1 MVRRFFRDSAVY
13 VLPAALSSG
22 VSFFLFPLYAHRF
35 TPRQYGDL
43 DLLLLTG
50 TLIGFTV
57 ALEMYQAVGRYVT
70 GETDERLR
78 KGYASTGLFI
88 TVAMYSLF
96 AIVFELFA
104 APISRVLLGSQAPS
118 ELLRIAT
125 AWMCAQGL
133 LNYTQAQLRWQLR
146 PNAFAAASGVNAFG
160 TVGAAA
166 VFVFGLHLEVRG
178 ALLGQ
183 LTGSSLALLYVAVA
197 TRKTFALQF
206 SLDKCRLLL
215 RYSIPLVP
223 SGVGVF
229 LNLYADRLVIKHLR
243 SVADVGIYGVGYRI
257 STIVLL
263 LLVGFQG
270 AATPLI
276 LAGKNDPTTPR
287 DIARI
292 MRIFW
297 ALALS
302 SFVTLSLLATPI
314 ISILAASSY
323 QNASGVVPFLVIA
336 SLFSG
341 MYFFAPGLVIA
352 KKTITMA
359 KLTAF
364 SGIANLS
371 LAIVLVPPLGIVGAG
386 ISTTVTSLLWFA
398 LLMIQSQRYYRV
410 PHRWPPLVAALMI
423 IMVFVGVAL
432 ASLPATR
439 VDALDPGILA
449 VRVLLVGFGV
459 AISIVL
465 SLDRRDLGETPGRLA
480 AVLRGAG
487 RRRATANQDR

>member
-22 VSFFLFPLYAHRF
+22 VSFLLFPLYAHRF
-35 TPRQYGDL
+35 TPQQYGYL

-78 KGYASTGLFI
+78 KSYASTGLFI
-88 TVAMYSLF
+88 TVATYSLF
-96 AIVFELFA
+96 AVVFELLA
-104 APISRVLLGSQAPS
+104 APITRLLLGSHASPD
-118 ELLRIAT
+118 LLRVAT

-133 LNYTQAQLRWQLR
+133 LNFTQAQLRWQLR
-146 PNAFAAASGVNAFG
+146 PRAFATASAVNAFVTAG
-160 TVGAAA
+160 SAAA
-166 VFVFGLHLEVRG
+166 FVFGLHLEVRG

-183 LTGSSLALLYVAVA
+183 LTGSSLALLYAAVA
-197 TRKTFALQF
+197 TRKTFAFRF
-206 SLDKCRLLL
+206 SLDKCRQLL

-243 SVADVGIYGVGYRI
+243 SVADVGIYGVGYRVA
-257 STIVLL
+257 TIVLL

-276 LAGKNDPTTPR
+276 LAGKDDPGLPR

-292 MRIFW
+292 MRMFW

-302 SFVTLSLLATPI
+302 SFVVLSLMATPMLR
-314 ISILAASSY
+314 ILAASFY
-323 QNASGVVPFLVIA
+323 QSASNVVPFLVIA

-352 KKTITMA
+352 KKTVTMA

-364 SGIANLS
+364 SGVANLL
-371 LAIVLVPPLGIVGAG
+371 LALVLVPSLGIVGAG
-386 ISTTVTSLLWFA
+386 IATAATSLLWFVV
-398 LLMIQSQRYYRV
+398 LMRESQRYYRV
-410 PHRWPPLVAALMI
+410 PHRWPRLITAFVI
-423 IMVFVGVAL
+423 VVVFVGIAVAL
-432 ASLPATR
+432 LPSTR
-439 VDALDPGILA
+439 ARALDPGIFAIRMMLMG
-449 VRVLLVGFGV
+449 LGV
-459 AISIVL
+459 TLSICL
-465 SLDRRDLGETPGRLA
+465 SLDKRDLGEATGRLA
-480 AVLRGAG
+480 ALVKGVG
-487 RRRATANQDR
+487 RRRGAVSQDR

>member
-35 TPRQYGDL
+35 TPQQYGDL

-78 KGYASTGLFI
+78 KGYASTGLFVTI
-88 TVAMYSLF
+88 AMYLLF
-96 AIVFELFA
+96 ACVAESLA
-104 APISRVLLGSQAPS
+104 APITHVLLGPHAPPS
-118 ELLRIAT
+118 LWRIAT
-125 AWMCAQGL
+125 AWMCVQGL
-133 LNYTQAQLRWQLR
+133 LNLTQAQLRWQFR
-146 PNAFAAASGVNAFG
+146 PRAFAIASAVNAFG

-197 TRKTFALQF
+197 TRKTFAFQF
-206 SLDKCRLLL
+206 SPDKCRLLL

-243 SVADVGIYGVGYRI
+243 SVADVGIYGVGYRVA
-257 STIVLL
+257 TIVLL

-276 LAGKNDPTTPR
+276 LAGKDDPTTPR

-302 SFVTLSLLATPI
+302 SFVALSLLATPMI
-314 ISILAASSY
+314 RILAASSY
-323 QNASGVVPFLVIA
+323 QSASSVVPFLVIA

-352 KKTITMA
+352 KKTVTMA

-364 SGIANLS
+364 SGIANLL

-386 ISTTVTSLLWFA
+386 ISTAVTSLLWFG
-398 LLMIQSQRYYRV
+398 LLMRQSQRYYRV
-410 PHRWPPLVAALMI
+410 PHRWPPLVTALTI
-423 IMVFVGVAL
+423 VVVFVGIAL
-432 ASLPATR
+432 ALLPSTR
-439 VDALDPGILA
+439 VGALDPGILA
-449 VRVLLVGFGV
+449 IRVLLVGLGV
-459 AISIVL
+459 AVSIGL
-465 SLDRRDLGETPGRLA
+465 SLDKRDLGEGPGRLA
-480 AVLRGAG
+480 ALVKGTS
-487 RRRATANQDR
+487 RRRTTVSQDR

>member
-35 TPRQYGDL
+35 TPQEYGDL

-70 GETDERLR
+70 GETDEHLR

-96 AIVFELFA
+96 AIVFELLA
-104 APISRVLLGSQAPS
+104 APISRVLLGSQAPP

-125 AWMCAQGL
+125 AWMCVQGL

-146 PNAFAAASGVNAFG
+146 PHAFAVASAVNAFG

-197 TRKTFALQF
+197 TRKAFTFQF

-215 RYSIPLVP
+215 RYSVPLVP

-229 LNLYADRLVIKHLR
+229 LNLYADRLVIKHLQ
-243 SVADVGIYGVGYRI
+243 SVADVGIYGVGYRVAMI
-257 STIVLL
+257 VVLL
-263 LLVGFQG
+263 LIGFQG

-276 LAGKNDPTTPR
+276 LAGKDDPTTPT

-302 SFVTLSLLATPI
+302 SFVALSLLATPMI
-314 ISILAASSY
+314 RILAASSY
-323 QNASGVVPFLVIA
+323 QSASSVVPFLVIA

-341 MYFFAPGLVIA
+341 MYLFAPGLVIA
-352 KKTITMA
+352 KKTVTMA

-364 SGIANLS
+364 SGIANLL
-371 LAIVLVPPLGIVGAG
+371 LAVVLVPPLGIVGAG
-386 ISTTVTSLLWFA
+386 ISTAVTSLLWFG
-398 LLMIQSQRYYRV
+398 LLMRQSQRYYRV
-410 PHRWPPLVAALMI
+410 PHRWPPLITALTI
-423 IMVFVGVAL
+423 VVVFVGIAL
-432 ASLPATR
+432 AILPSTR
-439 VDALDPGILA
+439 ASALDPGTLA
-449 VRVLLVGFGV
+449 IRVLLVGLGMAV
-459 AISIVL
+459 SIGL
-465 SLDRRDLGETPGRLA
+465 SLDKHDLGEAPGRLA
-480 AVLRGAG
+480 ALARGTG
-487 RRRATANQDR
+487 RRRTTVSQDR

>member
-22 VSFFLFPLYAHRF
+22 VSFLLFPLYAHRF
-35 TPRQYGDL
+35 TPQQYGDL

-70 GETDERLR
+70 GETDEPLR
-78 KGYASTGLFI
+78 KGYASTGLFVTI
-88 TVAMYSLF
+88 VMYLLF
-96 AIVFELFA
+96 ACVAESLA
-104 APISRVLLGSQAPS
+104 VPITHVLLGPHAPPS
-118 ELLRIAT
+118 LWRIAT
-125 AWMCAQGL
+125 AWMCVQGL

-146 PNAFAAASGVNAFG
+146 PHAFAVASAVNAFG

-183 LTGSSLALLYVAVA
+183 LTGSSLALLYVAGA
-197 TRKTFALQF
+197 TRKTFAFQF

-243 SVADVGIYGVGYRI
+243 SVADVGLYGVGYRVA
-257 STIVLL
+257 TIVLL

-276 LAGKNDPTTPR
+276 LAGKDDRTTPR

-302 SFVTLSLLATPI
+302 SFVALSLLATPMI
-314 ISILAASSY
+314 RILAASSY
-323 QNASGVVPFLVIA
+323 QSASSVVPFLVIA

-352 KKTITMA
+352 KKTVTMA

-364 SGIANLS
+364 SGIANLL

-386 ISTTVTSLLWFA
+386 ISTAVTSLLWFG
-398 LLMIQSQRYYRV
+398 LLIRQSQRYYRV
-410 PHRWPPLVAALMI
+410 PHRWPPLVTALTVI
-423 IMVFVGVAL
+423 VAFVGIAL
-432 ASLPATR
+432 ALLPSTR
-439 VDALDPGILA
+439 VSALDPGILA
-449 VRVLLVGFGV
+449 IRVLLVGLGV
-459 AISIVL
+459 VVSIGL
-465 SLDRRDLGETPGRLA
+465 SLDKRDLGEAPGRLA
-480 AVLRGAG
+480 VLVKGAA
-487 RRRATANQDR
+487 RRHETVKQDR

>member
-22 VSFFLFPLYAHRF
+22 VSFLLFPLYAHRF
-35 TPRQYGDL
+35 TPQQYGDL

-50 TLIGFTV
+50 TLIGLTV
-57 ALEMYQAVGRYVT
+57 ALEMYQAVGRYVA
-70 GETDERLR
+70 GEADARLR

-96 AIVFELFA
+96 AVVFELLA
-104 APISRVLLGSQAPS
+104 APITHLLLGSQATP
-118 ELLRIAT
+118 ELLRVAT

-133 LNYTQAQLRWQLR
+133 LNFIQAQLRWQLR
-146 PNAFAAASGVNAFG
+146 PRAFATASALNAFG
-160 TVGAAA
+160 TAGAAA
-166 VFVFGLHLEVRG
+166 LFVFGLHLEVRG

-183 LTGSSLALLYVAVA
+183 LTGSSLALLYAAGA
-197 TRKTFALQF
+197 TRGTFAFQF
-206 SLDKCRLLL
+206 GLDKCRQLL

-243 SVADVGIYGVGYRI
+243 SVADVGIYGVGYRVA
-257 STIVLL
+257 TIVLL

-276 LAGKNDPTTPR
+276 LAGKDDPAMPS

-292 MRIFW
+292 MRIFC

-302 SFVTLSLLATPI
+302 SFVALSLLATPMLR
-314 ISILAASSY
+314 ILAASPY
-323 QNASGVVPFLVIA
+323 QSASNVVPFLVIA

-352 KKTITMA
+352 KKTVTMA
-359 KLTAF
+359 KLTTF
-364 SGIANLS
+364 SGVANLL
-371 LAIVLVPPLGIVGAG
+371 LAIVLVPPLGIIGAG
-386 ISTTVTSLLWFA
+386 IATAATSLLWFI
-398 LLMIQSQRYYRV
+398 LLMRKSQRYYRV
-410 PHRWPPLVAALMI
+410 PHRWAPLVVASTVVV
-423 IMVFVGVAL
+423 VFVWIAL
-432 ASLPATR
+432 ALLPSTR

-449 VRVLLVGFGV
+449 IRVLLVGLGV
-459 AISIVL
+459 LLSVGL
-465 SLDRRDLGETPGRLA
+465 SLDKRDLGSSPRQLA
-480 AVLRGAG
+480 ALVKRTRQ
-487 RRRATANQDR
+487 RREAINQER

>member
-35 TPRQYGDL
+35 TPQQYGDL

-57 ALEMYQAVGRYVT
+57 ALEVYQAVGRYVT
-70 GETDERLR
+70 GESDERLR
-78 KGYASTGLFI
+78 TGYASTGLFI

-96 AIVFELFA
+96 TMVFELLA
-104 APISRVLLGSQAPS
+104 TPITHVLLGSHTSPG
-118 ELLRIAT
+118 LLRVAT
-125 AWMCAQGL
+125 AWMCVQGL
-133 LNYTQAQLRWQLR
+133 LNFTQSQLRWQMR
-146 PNAFAAASGVNAFG
+146 PRAFATASAVNGFG
-160 TVGAAA
+160 TAGSAAL
-166 VFVFGLHLEVRG
+166 FVFGLHLEVRG

-197 TRKTFALQF
+197 TRKTFAFQF

-215 RYSIPLVP
+215 LYSIPLVP

-243 SVADVGIYGVGYRI
+243 SVADVGIYGVAYRVA
-257 STIVLL
+257 TIVLL

-276 LAGKNDPTTPR
+276 LAGKDDPATPG

-292 MRIFW
+292 MRVFW
-297 ALALS
+297 AMALS
-302 SFVTLSLLATPI
+302 SFVALSLLATPMLR
-314 ISILAASSY
+314 ILAAGPY
-323 QNASGVVPFLVIA
+323 QSASNVVPFLVIA

-341 MYFFAPGLVIA
+341 MYFFAPGLAIA
-352 KKTITMA
+352 KKTVTMA

-364 SGIANLS
+364 SGVANLL

-386 ISTTVTSLLWFA
+386 IATAATSLLWFV
-398 LLMIQSQRYYRV
+398 LLMRQSQRYYRV
-410 PHRWPPLVAALMI
+410 PHRWPPLVTAFTVVV
-423 IMVFVGVAL
+423 VFVGIAL
-432 ASLPATR
+432 ALLPSTR
-439 VDALDPGILA
+439 VGALDPGILA
-449 VRVLLVGFGV
+449 IRMLLVGLGV
-459 AISIVL
+459 ILSVGL
-465 SLDRRDLGETPGRLA
+465 SLDMRDLGSSPRQLA
-480 AVLRGAG
+480 ALVKGPGQRCAAA
-487 RRRATANQDR
+487 RQDR

>member
-1 MVRRFFRDSAVY
+1 MVRRFFRESAVY

-22 VSFFLFPLYAHRF
+22 VSFLLFPLYAHRF
-35 TPRQYGDL
+35 TPLQYGYL

-50 TLIGFTV
+50 TLVGFTV

-70 GETDERLR
+70 GETDEPLR
-78 KGYASTGLFI
+78 KGYASTGLFVTI
-88 TVAMYSLF
+88 AMYLLF
-96 AIVFELFA
+96 ACVAESLA
-104 APISRVLLGSQAPS
+104 VPITHVLLGTQAPPS
-118 ELLRIAT
+118 LWRLAT
-125 AWMCAQGL
+125 AWMCIQGL
-133 LNYTQAQLRWQLR
+133 LNFTQAQLRWQFR
-146 PNAFAAASGVNAFG
+146 PKAFATASAVNAFG

-183 LTGSSLALLYVAVA
+183 LVGSTLALFYVAAA
-197 TRKTFALQF
+197 TSNTFALRF
-206 SLDKCRLLL
+206 SFDKCRQLL

-229 LNLYADRLVIKHLR
+229 LNLYADRLVIKHLE
-243 SVADVGIYGVGYRI
+243 SVADVGIYGVGYRVA
-257 STIVLL
+257 TIVLL

-276 LAGKNDPTTPR
+276 LAGKDDPTTPR

-302 SFVTLSLLATPI
+302 SFVALSLLATPI
-314 ISILAASSY
+314 IRILAASPY
-323 QNASGVVPFLVIA
+323 QSASSVVPFLVIA

-352 KKTITMA
+352 KKTVAMA

-364 SGIANLS
+364 SGFANLL

-386 ISTTVTSLLWFA
+386 ISTAVTSLLWFG
-398 LLMIQSQRYYRV
+398 LLMRQSQRYYRV
-410 PHRWPPLVAALMI
+410 PHRWRPLLAALTI
-423 IMVFVGVAL
+423 VVVFVGIAL
-432 ASLPATR
+432 ALLPSAR
-439 VDALDPGILA
+439 AGALDPGVLTI
-449 VRVLLVGFGV
+449 RVLLVGLGV
-459 AISIVL
+459 VVSIGL
-465 SLDRRDLGETPGRLA
+465 SLNKRDLGQVPGRL
-480 AVLRGAG
+480 VTLVRKSV
-487 RRRATANQDR
+487 RRRQTVSQDR